1 MTTSTDFIEAAY
13 SDLGYLSVYGER
25 LLDAAGSVG
34 SIEDEIWT
42 DKGDWLALAK
52 EVNAERIFFLE
63 NNPVI
68 VFARIE
74 SDNWEKIRR
83 IYNRIWSM
91 ARPRLLF
98 LAKPGELAV
107 YDLAHVPP
115 IEGSEPDSLKPLGF
129 ARCIAEVA
137 DKLARFRREEIESGN
152 VFEVEKRFGDLKNRA
167 DKQLIHDLK
176 AVRRKLI
183 SSGLG
188 GKNLKYAHALIGRS
202 IFIRYLED
210 RGVLTEK
217 YFKKIVKG
225 NSAWNKALDKS
236 PSLPGYEMGARKP
249 IYPRILKNHDFTF
262 ALFRQLAEDFNGD
275 MFPDVENES
284 KVVKSNHLQQIH
296 DLMYGEV
303 GSQKSLFFYAYDF
316 KVVPVEL
323 ISSIYEEFY
332 HEQGEKAKEYGAFY
346 TPPALAEFVVS
357 QTLTPQRLATNPRVM
372 DPACGSGIFL
382 VESFRRIV
390 RHRMAKQKRRLRFEE
405 LRKIVRDQ
413 LAGIDINPESISVA
427 AFSLYLAML
436 NYLEPPDIFE
446 QIAKGNRL
454 PNLIVDENRKDS
466 LNILLAA
473 NAFDMGRIETD
484 PFLKSLFGSECAD
497 VVLGNPPWGSV
508 RIQDKEARE
517 QNKVAM
523 QWCQKRNLPIGDQE
537 RSQTFIWRSLDM
549 LKQDGVSGLL
559 VSTGVFFKHHR
570 NSVDFRRKWITSCS
584 LDAVFNFSHCRH
596 VFFEG
601 VNSPFAFILFHQ
613 GNNNPNR
620 LPIQYWSAKR
630 TKTIEG
636 MQSIVFSR
644 NDLNQIPA
652 DMDLWNHWIWK
663 VLWWG
668 THQDERLIRNLKTFT
683 PLRDLTTNQNTG
695 QGYKKAN
702 QKNEAA
708 WLKEYKSLPIK
719 HFSRYGIL
727 NLPSLLKEVPD
738 RIETRGVREV
748 YDGIRLLVQ
757 KGIDQRS
764 KPKGTINARI
774 DDRSFCFTDALFGI
788 KLIGREIWEYK
799 TVLGIVWSSLAR
811 YYFLLTVANW
821 GNWHDEIKLKEELLS
836 LPIQLPKQMQLR
848 YDILHLVEE
857 LQTYDSRIIKEEL
870 FSFPE
875 AIPKEELEKKR
886 RELENKLDNA
896 IFELYGLNEAE
907 IDLIRDMCDIGI
919 DFYYNKEKSNA
930 VKPVTFVCPKPNI
943 GNLKEVPQGHLGDY
957 IRVFAQSWSAYM
969 DPGTEMHWEVR
980 ISPKPSTMLAIIFTF
995 HDEGDNPENPQD
1007 LQTEWDDI
1015 LIKLDKTLGEKISSR
1030 IYLDGLARAVSDDS
1044 IIIIK
1049 RNELRFWTKSMARE
1063 DAEGSL
1069 VQSMQRNSMNSD
1081 VHL

>member
-1 MTTSTDFIEAAY
+1 MTTSTDFLEAAY
-13 SDLGYLSVYGER
+13 SRLGYSSVYGDR
-25 LLDAAGSVG
+25 MLDAADSIGSLE
-34 SIEDEIWT
+34 EDIWI

-74 SDNWEKIRR
+74 SDDWEEIRR

-129 ARCIAEVA
+129 ARSIVEVA

-176 AVRRKLI
+176 AVRRELI

-188 GKNLKYAHALIGRS
+188 GENLKYAHALIGRS

-210 RGVLTEK
+210 RGVLTKQYFEK
-217 YFKKIVKG
+217 IAKG
-225 NSAWNKALDKS
+225 NSAWNKALDES
-236 PSLPGYEMGARKP
+236 PSLPGYEMGAHKP
-249 IYPRILKNHDFTF
+249 IYPRVLKNHDFTF

-284 KVVKSNHLQQIH
+284 KVVIQDHLDKIH

-303 GSQKSLFFYAYDF
+303 GAQKSLFFYAYDF
-316 KVVPVEL
+316 KVIPVEL

-332 HEQGEKAKEYGAFY
+332 HEQSGKAKEYGAIY

-357 QTLTPQRLATNPRVM
+357 QTLTPQRLATNPRIM

-390 RHRMAKQKRRLRFEE
+390 RHRMAKQRRRLRFNE
-405 LRKIVRDQ
+405 LCKIVSDQ
-413 LAGIDINPESISVA
+413 LAGIDINPESIRVA

-436 NYLEPPDIFE
+436 NYLEPPDILE
-446 QIAKGNRL
+446 QIGKGNRL

-466 LNILLAA
+466 LNILLPA
-473 NAFDMGRIETD
+473 NAFDMDLIESD
-484 PFLKSLFGSECAD
+484 PSLKSLFGSKCAD

-570 NSVDFRRKWITSCS
+570 NSVAFRHKWLTSCS

-601 VNSPFAFILFHQ
+601 VNSPFAFILFQQ
-613 GNNNPNR
+613 GISDPNNNA
-620 LPIQYWSAKR
+620 IQYWSAKR

-738 RIETRGVREV
+738 RVETRGVREV

-757 KGIDQRS
+757 RGIDQRS

-848 YDILHLVEE
+848 DYILHLVEE
-857 LQTYDSRIIKEEL
+857 LQTYGSPIIKEGL
-870 FSFPE
+870 VSFPE

-919 DFYYNKEKSNA
+919 DFYYNKEKSIA
-930 VKPVTFVCPKPNI
+930 VKQVASVSMDTRI
-943 GNLKEVPQGHLGDY
+943 GNLDKVPQDLLGDY

-995 HDEGDNPENPQD
+995 HDAGDDTEKPDNIQS
-1007 LQTEWDDI
+1007 EWDDI

-1030 IYLDGLARAVSDDS
+1030 IYLDGLARAVSNDS

-1063 DAEGSL
+1063 DAEGTL
-1069 VQSMQRNSMNSD
+1069 VQSMKRNSMGNGIN
-1081 VHL
+1081 L